1 MASIPT
7 TARGLPCLV
16 QKYIHPTRPFPMS
29 FRLLR
34 RRKAQSCRNHR
45 LFCQPNRPRASFHP
59 TLSQPLPRFQG
70 HYSKSNPNSPSNSKF
85 AHAKSFMPLAPAK
98 KKCTRADYPPKPQP
112 LSGLARGRTELN
124 ASALGS
130 RAEALSRT
138 LLSLSLGTLGAWP
151 HVERTA
157 APTAHRLLLALDWG
171 CLGELRGES
180 CGTGGGG
187 GRGGGKLGSSGS
199 VGDLLAELHWGGRV
213 VFGLDGILN
222 VSGRLLV
229 ICGNRDLLLLGREE
243 QTARLD
249 LGAGMWP
256 LKVGLKPSF
265 VVELAM
271 VVRVTGRRKLA
282 ELLLAAAGS
291 VLVSCFHKVG
301 RSAKRGVTYKTITMP
316 SVLRTA
322 SSIATCPSPGIATV
336 WRLGLRRGAS
346 AV

>member
-16 QKYIHPTRPFPMS
+16 QNTSIPQALSFPT

-45 LFCQPNRPRASFHP
+45 LICQPNRPRASTRPCHNRCRAFKAI
-59 TLSQPLPRFQG
+59 TR
-70 HYSKSNPNSPSNSKF
+70 KSNPNSPSNSKF
-85 AHAKSFMPLAPAK
+85 AHAKSLHAASPCE
-98 KKCTRADYPPKPQP
+98 KCTRADYPPKPQP
-112 LSGLARGRTELN
+112 VSRLARGQTELN

-138 LLSLSLGTLGAWP
+138 LLSLSLGALGAWP
-151 HVERTA
+151 DVERTA
-157 APTAHRLLLALDWG
+157 AATAHRLLLALDG
-171 CLGELRGES
+171 SCLGELRRES
-180 CGTGGGG
+180 GSASCGGGG
-187 GRGGGKLGSSGS
+187 GGGKLGSCGG
-199 VGDLLAELHWGGRV
+199 VGDLLAELHGGGRV
-213 VFGLDGILN
+213 VFGLDSVLN
-222 VSGRLLV
+222 VSGRLL
-229 ICGNRDLLLLGREE
+229 IISGNRDLPLLGREE
-243 QTARLD
+243 QAPRLD
-249 LGAGMWP
+249 LGAGMRP
-256 LKVGLKPSF
+256 LKVGLESSF
-265 VVELAM
+265 VIELTM

-282 ELLLAAAGS
+282 ELFLAAAGS
-291 VLVSCFHKVG
+291 VLVPCFHKVG